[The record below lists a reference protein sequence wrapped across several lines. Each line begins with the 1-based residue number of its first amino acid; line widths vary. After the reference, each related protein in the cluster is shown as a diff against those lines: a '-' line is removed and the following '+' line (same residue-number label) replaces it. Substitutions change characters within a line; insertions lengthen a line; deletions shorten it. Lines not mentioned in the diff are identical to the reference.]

1 MISPASHTPPLT
13 APMIL
18 LMSLATGMAVASNY
32 YAQPL
37 LHTIGEQ
44 FSLSNAAAGGIVTTA
59 QLSYAAGLMLLVPLG
74 DMYERRGL
82 IVLMT
87 LLSSASLLVSA
98 FAPNITVLMLGTAL
112 TGMLSVVAQ
121 ILVPFAAT
129 LALPHER
136 GKAVGA
142 VMSGLLLGILLART
156 FAGVLADLGSW
167 RTVYWV
173 ASLLML
179 AMSAV
184 LWRVLPRHQSQ
195 AGLSYP
201 RLLGSILRM
210 FVDEPLFRARSILGA
225 LLFAA
230 FSMLW
235 TPLTFLLSSPPYS
248 YNTTTIGLFG
258 MAGAAGAFA
267 ANRFGRLADRGL
279 ANLATRVGLLLLLG
293 SWGLMAFGQAS
304 VLALLAGILLQDL
317 AIQGV
322 HVTNTSCIYPL
333 RPEARSRLTAGYMTS
348 YFIGGASGSL
358 VSSWLYSHFGWTGVV
373 AAGAALGV
381 ITLAYGTLSPARACR
396 KPPCP
401 LSAPSTSY
409 NQGF

>member
-1 MISPASHTPPLT
+1 MTHASPSISPPTLT
-13 APMIL
+13 APIVL
-18 LMSLATGMAVASNY
+18 LMSVATGLAVASNY

-44 FSLSNAAAGGIVTTA
+44 FSISNAAAGAIVTTA
-59 QLSYAAGLMLLVPLG
+59 QLSYALGLMLLVPLG
-74 DMYERRGL
+74 DMFERRAL
-82 IVLMT
+82 IVVMN
-87 LLSSASLLVSA
+87 LLSAGGLLISA
-98 FAPNITVLMLGTAL
+98 FSTHIALLIVGTAL

-129 LALPHER
+129 LAAPHER
-136 GKAVGA
+136 GKAVGT

-156 FAGVLADLGSW
+156 VAGALADVGSW

-173 ASLLML
+173 AAILML
-179 AMSAV
+179 IMSAA
-184 LWRVLPRHQSQ
+184 LWRVLPRYHSPTT
-195 AGLSYP
+195 LSYP

-210 FVDEPLFRARSILGA
+210 FVEEPLFRARSVLGG

-235 TPLTFLLSSPPYS
+235 TPLTFLLASPPYQYS
-248 YNTTTIGLFG
+248 NTTIGLFG
-258 MAGAAGAFA
+258 LAGAAGAYA

-279 ANLATRVGLLLLLG
+279 GNLATRAGLLLLLG
-293 SWGLMAFGQAS
+293 SWGLMAFGQVS
-304 VLALLAGILLQDL
+304 VIALLAGILVQDL

-322 HVTNTSCIYPL
+322 HVTNTSAIYRL

-358 VSSWLYSHFGWTGVV
+358 VSSWLYAHFGWPGVV
-373 AAGAALGV
+373 IAGAVLAAL
-381 ITLAYGTLSPARACR
+381 TLAYGALAPSARIPETASATARA
-396 KPPCP
+396 
-401 LSAPSTSY
+401 
-409 NQGF
+409 

>member
-1 MISPASHTPPLT
+1 MTSASPPTAAPLT
-13 APMIL
+13 APVIL
-18 LMSLATGMAVASNY
+18 LMSVATGLAVASNY

-37 LHTIGEQ
+37 LHTIGQQ
-44 FSLSNAAAGGIVTTA
+44 FSLSNAAAGSIVTVA
-59 QLSYAAGLMLLVPLG
+59 QLSYAVGLLLLVPLG
-74 DMYERRGL
+74 DMFERRGL

-87 LLSSASLLVSA
+87 LLSAGGLLVSA
-98 FAPNITVLMLGTAL
+98 FSPDILTLMLGTAI

-129 LALPHER
+129 LAAPHER
-136 GKAVGA
+136 GKAVGT

-156 FAGVLADLGSW
+156 VAGALADVGSW

-173 ASLLML
+173 AAILML
-179 AMSAV
+179 AMSCA
-184 LWRVLPRHQSQ
+184 LWKVLPRHQSR
-195 AGLSYP
+195 AGMSYP
-201 RLLGSILRM
+201 QLLGSIFRM
-210 FVDEPLFRARSILGA
+210 YAEEPLFRGRSMLGF

-235 TPLTFLLSSPPYS
+235 TPLTFLLSSPPYQF
-248 YNTTTIGLFG
+248 NNTTIGLFG
-258 MAGAAGAFA
+258 LAGAAGAYA

-279 ANLATRVGLLLLLG
+279 GNQATRIGLLLLLA

-304 VLALLAGILLQDL
+304 VIALLAGILIQDL

-322 HVTNTSCIYPL
+322 HVTNTSSLYRL

-358 VSSWLYSHFGWTGVV
+358 VSSWLYSHFGWPGVV
-373 AAGAALGV
+373 TAGAVLGA
-381 ITLAYGTLSPARACR
+381 ITLAYGMLAASARI
-396 KPPCP
+396 PET
-401 LSAPSTSY
+401 APSPIRA
-409 NQGF
+409 

>member
-1 MISPASHTPPLT
+1 
-13 APMIL
+13 
-18 LMSLATGMAVASNY
+18 
-32 YAQPL
+32 
-37 LHTIGEQ
+37 
-44 FSLSNAAAGGIVTTA
+44 
-59 QLSYAAGLMLLVPLG
+59 
-74 DMYERRGL
+74 
-82 IVLMT
+82 
-87 LLSSASLLVSA
+87 
-98 FAPNITVLMLGTAL
+98 
-112 TGMLSVVAQ
+112 
-121 ILVPFAAT
+121 
-129 LALPHER
+129 
-136 GKAVGA
+136 
-142 VMSGLLLGILLART
+142 
-156 FAGVLADLGSW
+156 
-167 RTVYWV
+167 
-173 ASLLML
+173 ML
-179 AMSAV
+179 AMSTV

-258 MAGAAGAFA
+258 LAGAAGAFA

>member
-1 MISPASHTPPLT
+1 
-13 APMIL
+13 
-18 LMSLATGMAVASNY
+18 
-32 YAQPL
+32 
-37 LHTIGEQ
+37 
-44 FSLSNAAAGGIVTTA
+44 
-59 QLSYAAGLMLLVPLG
+59 
-74 DMYERRGL
+74 
-82 IVLMT
+82 
-87 LLSSASLLVSA
+87 
-98 FAPNITVLMLGTAL
+98 
-112 TGMLSVVAQ
+112 
-121 ILVPFAAT
+121 
-129 LALPHER
+129 
-136 GKAVGA
+136 
-142 VMSGLLLGILLART
+142 MSGLLLGILLART

-258 MAGAAGAFA
+258 LAGAAGAFA

-293 SWGLMAFGQAS
+293 SWGLMAFGQHRCWRCWPAS
-304 VLALLAGILLQDL
+304 CCRTWPSRVC
-317 AIQGV
+317 
-322 HVTNTSCIYPL
+322 TSPIP
-333 RPEARSRLTAGYMTS
+333 A
-348 YFIGGASGSL
+348 ASIRCG
-358 VSSWLYSHFGWTGVV
+358 
-373 AAGAALGV
+373 
-381 ITLAYGTLSPARACR
+381 R
-396 KPPCP
+396 KP
-401 LSAPSTSY
+401 AAA
-409 NQGF
+409 